1 MGFTLAEP
9 PAIQRFIVT
18 PSGFSFRS
26 VAPLPS
32 HAETTSP
39 SYALTRMRGR
49 WSEQSENLRLHEE
62 AIFGRF
68 AIGLALGEERFHGEF
83 QQIVSKLR
91 SNCL

>member
-1 MGFTLAEP
+1 MGFTLGEP

-39 SYALTRMRGR
+39 SAAPARTMGASMAPSHANDLSY
-49 WSEQSENLRLHEE
+49 
-62 AIFGRF
+62 
-68 AIGLALGEERFHGEF
+68 
-83 QQIVSKLR
+83 
-91 SNCL
+91 